1 LGCLK
6 KKGDASRL
14 TDLAPSRGR
23 GVLPRPPTSLVLGPT
38 TLGQSCKKPRSGL
51 LDERTEDEIQVE
63 PRGRELFAKEVYRHR
78 QIFHRVLFAR
88 VFERVGIRGVDYE
101 VEGKDALVGRVVG
114 EEGFEGG
121 VEANGL
127 GEGEEMENEGA
138 LLPRS
143 NQPNHLSDDAIEV
156 VGYEMLFVFDGDGRS
171 EVGLERSSIQL
182 DDDDLLELQSNPFIA
197 SPGPN
202 ADLLQ
207 ISQSR

>member
-1 LGCLK
+1 M
-6 KKGDASRL
+6 
-14 TDLAPSRGR
+14 
-23 GVLPRPPTSLVLGPT
+23 
-38 TLGQSCKKPRSGL
+38 
-51 LDERTEDEIQVE
+51 
-63 PRGRELFAKEVYRHR
+63 
-78 QIFHRVLFAR
+78 
-88 VFERVGIRGVDYE
+88 DYE